1 MREGRTAIAM
11 TDNRSLYQ
19 LMTWLSPSYPVG
31 AYTYS
36 HGLEQAIEAGW
47 VTDRETTKAWVK
59 DIVTHGDGFA
69 DAVMLSS
76 AYRAAN
82 DPVALADIS
91 ELALAF
97 VPTEEL
103 ALESEMQGG
112 AFFEITQK
120 AWPEAR
126 LERLSD
132 VSPPPYAYAVVV
144 GVAAEGAA
152 IPLAAATHAYL
163 HAFVANMVSAAVR
176 LIPLGQTDGQLIT
189 AGLADDVQEA
199 SARAQITEAEDV
211 ATAGFLSDIASMRHE
226 TQYTRLFRS

>member
-1 MREGRTAIAM
+1 MAMPM

-36 HGLEQAIEAGW
+36 HGLEQAVEAGW
-47 VTDRETTKAWVK
+47 VSDRETTKAWVK
-59 DIVTHGDGFA
+59 DIVAEGDGFA
-69 DAVMLSS
+69 DAVMLSA
-76 AYRAAN
+76 AYRAVN
-82 DPVALADIS
+82 DPGALASIC
-91 ELALAF
+91 ELSLAF

-112 AFFEITQK
+112 AFFEITDK

-126 LERLSD
+126 LYRLAD
-132 VSPPPYAYAVVV
+132 ASPAPHAYPVVV

-152 IPLAAATHAYL
+152 IPLEAAVHAYL
-163 HAFVANMVSAAVR
+163 HAFAANMVSAAVR

-189 AGLADDVQEA
+189 AALADVVHEA
-199 SARAQITEAEDV
+199 SVRAQVTEAEDV
-211 ATAGFLSDIASMRHE
+211 ASAGILSDIASMRHE